1 MAKSLV
7 LRRDQRNHVALG
19 STELAVARKATVAI
33 ARTTVLAATG
43 LFLALAA
50 SAASAGIASPDG
62 RARKAHTA
70 GVAKVTDTAKL
81 RYIRHV
87 GSQLLEE
94 GAAQGT
100 LPGSMRAHCNLG
112 STFTASFTIYTHDGT
127 IDGRGTATPRGSG
140 LYESFAGTLVVTG
153 GTGRYTYAHGHAGLY
168 GTFDRRTYALVVQT
182 TGSLSY

>member
-1 MAKSLV
+1 M
-7 LRRDQRNHVALG
+7 
-19 STELAVARKATVAI
+19 AVARTAA
-33 ARTTVLAATG
+33 LAAVG

-50 SAASAGIASPDG
+50 NAASAGLVSRDG
-62 RARKAHTA
+62 RAPQAHMA

-112 STFTASFTIYTHDGT
+112 STFTASFTIYTHDGA
-127 IDGRGTATPRGSG
+127 INGRGTATPHGSG
-140 LYESFAGTLVVTG
+140 LYESFAGTLIVTG
-153 GTGRYTYAHGHAGLY
+153 GTGRYTHAHGRAGLY
-168 GTFDRRTYALVVQT
+168 GTFDRRTYDLVVQT